1 MGSDNGLSG
10 GCRAAADGRLAQPSK
25 RVLLRLTLLAATGAC
40 ALGRIAVADDGG
52 KMSKQQA
59 AYQDTPKDIQ
69 MCATCTLFVA
79 PRACKVV
86 EGNISPNGWCKAYAM
101 AD

>member
-1 MGSDNGLSG
+1 MRRRDFIKVVAGLP
-10 GCRAAADGRLAQPSK
+10 RWL
-25 RVLLRLTLLAATGAC
+25 GAC
-40 ALGRIAVADDGG
+40 YAP
-52 KMSKQQA
+52 QQA
-59 AYQDTPKDIQ
+59 GVEKLSKAQAQYQDSPKGIA

-86 EGNISPNGWCKAYAM
+86 DGDISPNGWCKEYAM